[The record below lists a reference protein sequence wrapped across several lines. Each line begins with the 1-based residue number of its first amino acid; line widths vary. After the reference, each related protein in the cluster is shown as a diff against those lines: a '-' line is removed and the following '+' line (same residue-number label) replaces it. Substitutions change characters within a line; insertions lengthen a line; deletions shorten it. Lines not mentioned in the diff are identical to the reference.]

1 MKIARR
7 TISKTSMLQSDPL
20 NCVERIIKKI
30 REIKQNKVLIKVLLD
45 YIHDRKNLPEYKNV
59 SDAEEVG
66 KLNIFI

>member
-1 MKIARR
+1 
-7 TISKTSMLQSDPL
+7 MLQSDPL